1 MTKAEDWEDTLD
13 ELSRRRRHAHAMG
26 GTERVA
32 KHHGKGKLDARARLE
47 HLLDKGSFREFG
59 TLVGGDVAADGI
71 VAGSGLINGS
81 PVMVGAEDFTTLAG
95 SIGPG
100 GNAKRYRLA
109 ELALR
114 DKIPLVMLLE
124 GAGFRPSGEHYGRT
138 PTDLLAQ
145 AQCSGKVPTVAGLLG
160 PSAGHGALVAPVCDF
175 TIMSRQG
182 AIFTAGPPVVKES
195 TGEDI
200 SKEDLGG
207 PSVALASGVI
217 HNLAEDDEGVLDD
230 IRRYLSYF
238 PSSAWSYPS
247 SVPAD
252 ETCQP
257 RPTPELLDIAPR
269 QPPRVRLCAPCSTSC
284 STGQTGSRCSRSSG
298 PRSSALAHLGGHP
311 VAVVA
316 NQPNVLA
323 GSIDA
328 DAADKAAHFITVA
341 DSFHLPIVFLADN
354 PGMLPGSRSEKS
366 GVLRSGARMFAAQT
380 AATTLKLH
388 VTLRKA
394 YGFGSMV
401 MSLLGFDNQSATF
414 AYPGATMGAMSA
426 AALSRASHAAE
437 DVDSKLRKMEVEAS
451 FRSASHLG
459 FDDLIHPEETR
470 DALLSALQRGIYS
483 RQAAAEP
490 VSRTV
495 ITPPPPRC
503 RADVKHPEMPEFGA
517 LLCLLSRKEATAA

>member
-1 MTKAEDWEDTLD
+1 MTNEQDWKETLEDLD
-13 ELSRRRRHAHAMG
+13 LRRQRARAMG
-26 GTERVA
+26 GPERLA

-59 TLVGGDVAADGI
+59 TLVGGEIAADGI
-71 VAGSGLINGS
+71 VAGSGLIDGS

-145 AQCSGKVPTVAGLLG
+145 AQCSGRVPTVAAVLG
-160 PSAGHGALVAPVCDF
+160 PSAGHGALVAPVCDW

-195 TGEDI
+195 TGEGI

-207 PSVALASGVI
+207 PDVALASGVI
-217 HNLAEDDEGVLDD
+217 HNLAEDDESVLDD

-238 PSSAWSYPS
+238 PASAWSYPS
-247 SVPAD
+247 SLPSG
-252 ETCQP
+252 ENSEP
-257 RPTPELLDIAPR
+257 RATPELLDIVARDRRRVYDMRAVLDVVFDRPDWFEI
-269 QPPRVRLCAPCSTSC
+269 QPKF
-284 STGQTGSRCSRSSG
+284 GQAIICV
-298 PRSSALAHLGGHP
+298 LAHLGGHP

-316 NQPNVLA
+316 NQPKVLA

-354 PGMLPGSRSEKS
+354 PGMLPGSRSERT

-401 MSLLGFDNQSATF
+401 MSLLGFDNQGATF

-426 AALSRASHAAE
+426 AALSRASHADE
-437 DVDSKLRKMEVEAS
+437 DIEAKLRKAEVEAS

-470 DALLSALQRGIYS
+470 NALLSALQRGIYS
-483 RQAAAEP
+483 RQSAAEP

-495 ITPPPPRC
+495 ITP
-503 RADVKHPEMPEFGA
+503 
-517 LLCLLSRKEATAA
+517 

>member
-1 MTKAEDWEDTLD
+1 MTKSEGWENTLD
-13 ELSRRRRHAHAMG
+13 DLGRRRQHAWGMG
-26 GTERVA
+26 GPERLA
-32 KHHGKGKLDARARLE
+32 KHHDKGKLDARARVE
-47 HLLDKGSFREFG
+47 RLLDKGTFSEFG
-59 TLVGGDVAADGI
+59 TLVGGETAADGI
-71 VAGSGLINGS
+71 VAGSGCIGGR

-114 DKIPLVMLLE
+114 NKIPLVMLLE

-145 AQCSGKVPTVAGLLG
+145 ARCSGCVPTVSAVLG

-175 TIMSRQG
+175 TIMSQQG

-207 PSVALASGVI
+207 PNVALASGVI
-217 HNLAEDDEGVLDD
+217 HNVADDDEAVLDD
-230 IRRYLSYF
+230 VRRYLSYF

-247 SVPAD
+247 ALPAD
-252 ETCQP
+252 EAAGM
-257 RPTPELLDIAPR
+257 RDTPELLDIVSRDNKRVYDMRAVLDVVFDRPDWFEVQPR
-269 QPPRVRLCAPCSTSC
+269 FGRAMICT
-284 STGQTGSRCSRSSG
+284 
-298 PRSSALAHLGGHP
+298 LAHLGGEP

-316 NQPNVLA
+316 NQPKVIA

-354 PGMLPGSRSEKS
+354 PGMLPGSQSERS

-388 VTLRKA
+388 LTLRKA

-401 MSLLGFDNQSATF
+401 MSLLGFDDQVATF

-426 AALSRASHAAE
+426 AALSRASHAKE
-437 DVDSKLRKMEVEAS
+437 DVEAKLRKAELEAS
-451 FRSASHLG
+451 FRSAQHLG
-459 FDDLIHPEETR
+459 FDELIDPRETR
-470 DALLSALQRGIYS
+470 NALLAALQRGIYS

-490 VSRTV
+490 VTRTV
-495 ITPPPPRC
+495 ITP
-503 RADVKHPEMPEFGA
+503 
-517 LLCLLSRKEATAA
+517 

>member
-1 MTKAEDWEDTLD
+1 MTKADDWADTLD

-26 GTERVA
+26 GTERLA
-32 KHHGKGKLDARARLE
+32 KHHGKGKLDARGRLE

-59 TLVGGDVAADGI
+59 TLVGGDIAADGI
-71 VAGSGLINGS
+71 VAGSGHIDGK

-114 DKIPLVMLLE
+114 DKVPLIMLLE

-160 PSAGHGALVAPVCDF
+160 PSAGHGALVAPVCDW

-200 SKEDLGG
+200 SKEELGG

-217 HNLAEDDEGVLDD
+217 HNVAEDDAAVLDD

-238 PSSAWSYPS
+238 PASAWSYPAPR
-247 SVPAD
+247 PAD
-252 ETCQP
+252 ETTEP
-257 RPTPELLDIAPR
+257 RPTPELLDIVPR
-269 QPPRVRLCAPCSTSC
+269 GNRRVYDMRRVLDVVFDGSDWFEVQPRF
-284 STGQTGSRCSRSSG
+284 G
-298 PRSSALAHLGGHP
+298 PAIICALAHLGGHP

-316 NQPNVLA
+316 NQPQVLA

-328 DAADKAAHFITVA
+328 DAADKAAHFIMVA

-380 AATTLKLH
+380 AATTIKLH

-401 MSLLGFDNQSATF
+401 MSLLGFDSQSATF

-426 AALSRASHAAE
+426 AALSKASHAAE
-437 DVDSKLRKMEVEAS
+437 DVEAKLRKAEVEAS

-470 DALLSALQRGIYS
+470 NALLSALQRALYS
-483 RQAAAEP
+483 RQSAAEP

-495 ITPPPPRC
+495 ITP
-503 RADVKHPEMPEFGA
+503 
-517 LLCLLSRKEATAA
+517 

>member
-1 MTKAEDWEDTLD
+1 MAEAEGWEDTLA
-13 ELSRRRRHAHAMG
+13 ELTRRREHAHGMG
-26 GTERVA
+26 GAERLA
-32 KHHGKGKLDARARLE
+32 KHRGKGKLDARARIAY
-47 HLLDKGSFREFG
+47 LLDEGTFREFG
-59 TLVGGDVAADGI
+59 TLVGGDIAADGI
-71 VAGSGLINGS
+71 VAGSGYLGGRPVLI
-81 PVMVGAEDFTTLAG
+81 GAEDFTTLAG

-114 DKIPLVMLLE
+114 DRVPLIMLLE

-145 AQCSGKVPTVAGLLG
+145 AQCSGKVPMVAGLLG
-160 PSAGHGALVAPVCDF
+160 PSAGHGALVAPVCDW
-175 TIMSRQG
+175 TVMSQQG

-195 TGEDI
+195 TGEEI
-200 SKEDLGG
+200 TKEDLGG
-207 PSVALASGVI
+207 PTVALASGVI
-217 HNLAEDDEGVLDD
+217 HNLAEDDEAALDD

-238 PSSAWSYPS
+238 PSSAWSYPES
-247 SVPAD
+247 LPAD
-252 ETCQP
+252 DAAAP
-257 RPTPELLDIAPR
+257 RTTAELLDVVPR
-269 QPPRVRLCAPCSTSC
+269 GNRRVYDMRRVLDVVFDRPDWFEVQPKF
-284 STGQTGSRCSRSSG
+284 G
-298 PRSSALAHLGGHP
+298 PAIICALAHLGGHP

-316 NQPNVLA
+316 NQPQVIA

-328 DAADKAAHFITVA
+328 DAADKAAHFITVV

-354 PGMLPGSRSEKS
+354 PGMLPGSRSEKA

-380 AATTLKLH
+380 AATTIKLH

-426 AALSRASHAAE
+426 AALSKASHAAE
-437 DVDSKLRKMEVEAS
+437 DVEARLRQMEVEAS
-451 FRSASHLG
+451 FRSAGHLG
-459 FDDLIHPEETR
+459 FDELIHPEETR
-470 DALLSALQRGIYS
+470 NALLTGLQRGLSS

-490 VSRTV
+490 VARTT
-495 ITPPPPRC
+495 ITP
-503 RADVKHPEMPEFGA
+503 
-517 LLCLLSRKEATAA
+517 

>member
-1 MTKAEDWEDTLD
+1 MTKSQDWGETLD
-13 ELSRRRRHAHAMG
+13 ELGRRRQHAHQMG
-26 GTERVA
+26 GSERLA

-47 HLLDKGSFREFG
+47 HLLDKGTFREFG
-59 TLVGGDVAADGI
+59 TLVGGEIAADGI
-71 VAGSGLINGS
+71 VVGSGLIDGS

-100 GNAKRYRLA
+100 GNSKRYRLA

-114 DKIPLVMLLE
+114 DRIPLVMLLE

-145 AQCSGKVPTVAGLLG
+145 ARCSGKVPMVAGLLG

-175 TIMSRQG
+175 TIMSQQG

-207 PSVALASGVI
+207 PRVALASGVI
-217 HNLAEDDEGVLDD
+217 HNLADDDEAVLDD

-238 PSSAWSYPS
+238 PPSAWSYPS
-247 SVPAD
+247 PLPAD
-252 ETCQP
+252 ENSEP
-257 RPTPELLDIAPR
+257 RATPELLDIVSRDNRRVYDMRAVLDVVFDRPGWFEV
-269 QPPRVRLCAPCSTSC
+269 QPKF
-284 STGQTGSRCSRSSG
+284 G
-298 PRSSALAHLGGHP
+298 PAMICALAHLGGHP

-316 NQPNVLA
+316 NQPKVIA

-380 AATTLKLH
+380 AATTIKLH

-401 MSLLGFDNQSATF
+401 MSLMGFDNQGATF

-437 DVDSKLRKMEVEAS
+437 DVEAKLRKMEVEAS
-451 FRSASHLG
+451 FRSAAHLG

-470 DALLSALQRGIYS
+470 NALLAALQRGIYS

-495 ITPPPPRC
+495 ITP
-503 RADVKHPEMPEFGA
+503 
-517 LLCLLSRKEATAA
+517 

>member
-1 MTKAEDWEDTLD
+1 MTKPEDWEETLD
-13 ELSRRRRHAHAMG
+13 ELGRRRQQAHAMG
-26 GTERVA
+26 GSERLA

-47 HLLDKGSFREFG
+47 HLLDKGTFREFG
-59 TLVGGDVAADGI
+59 TLVGGDIAADGI
-71 VAGSGLINGS
+71 VAGSGLIDGS

-114 DKIPLVMLLE
+114 DRIPLVMLLE

-145 AQCSGKVPTVAGLLG
+145 AQCSGKVPMVGGLLG
-160 PSAGHGALVAPVCDF
+160 PSAGHGALVAPVCDW

-195 TGEDI
+195 TGEEI

-207 PSVALASGVI
+207 PNVALASGVI
-217 HNLAEDDEGVLDD
+217 HNLAEDDAAVLDD

-238 PSSAWSYPS
+238 PPSAWSYPS
-247 SVPAD
+247 SLPED
-252 ETCQP
+252 EAGEP
-257 RPTPELLDIAPR
+257 RSTPELLEIVPR
-269 QPPRVRLCAPCSTSC
+269 GNRRVYDMRAVLDVVFDRRGWFEVQPKFGCAIIC
-284 STGQTGSRCSRSSG
+284 
-298 PRSSALAHLGGHP
+298 ALAHLGGHP

-316 NQPNVLA
+316 NQPKVLA

-426 AALSRASHAAE
+426 AALSKASHAAE
-437 DVDSKLRKMEVEAS
+437 DVEAKLRKAEVEAS

-470 DALLSALQRGIYS
+470 NALLYALQRGLHA
-483 RQAAAEP
+483 RQVAAEP

-495 ITPPPPRC
+495 ITP
-503 RADVKHPEMPEFGA
+503 
-517 LLCLLSRKEATAA
+517 

>member
-1 MTKAEDWEDTLD
+1 MTKSEDWEETLD
-13 ELSRRRRHAHAMG
+13 ELGRRRQQAHAMG
-26 GTERVA
+26 GPDRLA

-59 TLVGGDVAADGI
+59 TLVGGDIAADGI
-71 VAGSGLINGS
+71 VAGSGLINSS
-81 PVMVGAEDFTTLAG
+81 PAMVGAEDFTTLAG

-114 DKIPLVMLLE
+114 DRIPLVMLLE

-145 AQCSGKVPTVAGLLG
+145 AQCSGKVPMVAGLLG

-207 PSVALASGVI
+207 PTVALASGVI
-217 HNLAEDDEGVLDD
+217 HNLAEGDEAVLDD

-247 SVPAD
+247 LLPAD
-252 ETCQP
+252 ETSQA
-257 RPTPELLDIAPR
+257 RPTPELLDIVPR
-269 QPPRVRLCAPCSTSC
+269 GNRRVYDMRAVLDVVFDRPDWFEVQPKF
-284 STGQTGSRCSRSSG
+284 G
-298 PRSSALAHLGGHP
+298 PAIICALAHLGGHP

-316 NQPNVLA
+316 NQPKVLA

-328 DAADKAAHFITVA
+328 
-341 DSFHLPIVFLADN
+341 
-354 PGMLPGSRSEKS
+354 
-366 GVLRSGARMFAAQT
+366 
-380 AATTLKLH
+380 
-388 VTLRKA
+388 
-394 YGFGSMV
+394 
-401 MSLLGFDNQSATF
+401 
-414 AYPGATMGAMSA
+414 
-426 AALSRASHAAE
+426 
-437 DVDSKLRKMEVEAS
+437 
-451 FRSASHLG
+451 
-459 FDDLIHPEETR
+459 
-470 DALLSALQRGIYS
+470 
-483 RQAAAEP
+483 
-490 VSRTV
+490 
-495 ITPPPPRC
+495 
-503 RADVKHPEMPEFGA
+503 
-517 LLCLLSRKEATAA
+517 

>member
-1 MTKAEDWEDTLD
+1 MARAEDWTDTLD
-13 ELSRRRRHAHAMG
+13 ELARRRVHSRAMG
-26 GTERVA
+26 GDERLA
-32 KHHGKGKLDARARLE
+32 KHHGKGKLDARGRID
-47 HLLDKGSFREFG
+47 HLIDKGSFREFG
-59 TLVGGDVAADGI
+59 TLVGGDIAADGI
-71 VAGSGLINGS
+71 IAGSGLVDGR
-81 PVMVGAEDFTTLAG
+81 PVMIGAEDFTTLAG

-114 DKIPLVMLLE
+114 DRVPLVMLLE

-145 AQCSGKVPTVAGLLG
+145 AQCSGKVPTVGGLFG
-160 PSAGHGALVAPVCDF
+160 PSAGHGALVAPVCDW
-175 TIMSRQG
+175 TIMTTQG

-195 TGEDI
+195 TGEEI

-217 HNLAEDDEGVLDD
+217 HNLGQDDVAVLDD

-238 PSSAWSYPS
+238 PSSAWSYPAS
-247 SVPAD
+247 LPAG
-252 ETCQP
+252 ESTAH
-257 RPTPELLDIAPR
+257 RPTPELLDIVPR
-269 QPPRVRLCAPCSTSC
+269 GNRQVYDMRSVLDVVFDGTDWFEVQPKFGKAMIC
-284 STGQTGSRCSRSSG
+284 
-298 PRSSALAHLGGHP
+298 ALAHLGGHP

-341 DSFHLPIVFLADN
+341 DAFHLPIVFLADN
-354 PGMLPGSRSEKS
+354 PGMLPGSRSEKT

-380 AATTLKLH
+380 AATTVKLH

-401 MSLLGFDNQSATF
+401 MSLLGFDNQTATF
-414 AYPGATMGAMSA
+414 AFPGATMGAMSA
-426 AALSRASHAAE
+426 AALSRASHATE
-437 DVDSKLRKMEVEAS
+437 DVEAKLRQAEVDAS
-451 FRSASHLG
+451 FRSAGHLG
-459 FDDLIHPEETR
+459 FDDLIHPAETR
-470 DALLSALQRGIYS
+470 DVLIDALQRGLYS

-495 ITPPPPRC
+495 ITP
-503 RADVKHPEMPEFGA
+503 
-517 LLCLLSRKEATAA
+517 

>member
-1 MTKAEDWEDTLD
+1 MTKAEDWGNTLD
-13 ELSRRRRHAHAMG
+13 ELTRRRRHAHAMG
-26 GTERVA
+26 GTERLA

-59 TLVGGDVAADGI
+59 ALVGGDIAADGI

-114 DKIPLVMLLE
+114 DKVPLVMLLE

-207 PSVALASGVI
+207 PRVALASGVI

-247 SVPAD
+247 PSAAD

-257 RPTPELLDIAPR
+257 RPTPELLDIVPR
-269 QPPRVRLCAPCSTSC
+269 GNRRVYDMRAVLDVVFDRPDWFEVQPKF
-284 STGQTGSRCSRSSG
+284 G
-298 PRSSALAHLGGHP
+298 PAIICALAHLGGHP

-328 DAADKAAHFITVA
+328 DAADKAAHFIMVA

-414 AYPGATMGAMSA
+414 AFPGATMGAMSA
-426 AALSRASHAAE
+426 AALS
-437 DVDSKLRKMEVEAS
+437 LNPW
-451 FRSASHLG
+451 
-459 FDDLIHPEETR
+459 DDLI
-470 DALLSALQRGIYS
+470 
-483 RQAAAEP
+483 
-490 VSRTV
+490 
-495 ITPPPPRC
+495 
-503 RADVKHPEMPEFGA
+503 DVA
-517 LLCLLSRKEATAA
+517 

>member
-1 MTKAEDWEDTLD
+1 
-13 ELSRRRRHAHAMG
+13 
-26 GTERVA
+26 
-32 KHHGKGKLDARARLE
+32 
-47 HLLDKGSFREFG
+47 
-59 TLVGGDVAADGI
+59 
-71 VAGSGLINGS
+71 
-81 PVMVGAEDFTTLAG
+81 
-95 SIGPG
+95 
-100 GNAKRYRLA
+100 
-109 ELALR
+109 
-114 DKIPLVMLLE
+114 
-124 GAGFRPSGEHYGRT
+124 
-138 PTDLLAQ
+138 
-145 AQCSGKVPTVAGLLG
+145 
-160 PSAGHGALVAPVCDF
+160 
-175 TIMSRQG
+175 MSRQG

-195 TGEDI
+195 TGEEI

-217 HNLAEDDEGVLDD
+217 HNLAEDDEQVLDD

-238 PSSAWSYPS
+238 PASAWSYPS
-247 SVPAD
+247 SLAAS
-252 ETCQP
+252 EATEP
-257 RPTPELLDIAPR
+257 RPTPELLDIVPR
-269 QPPRVRLCAPCSTSC
+269 GNRRIYDMRAVLDVVFDTADWFEVQPKF
-284 STGQTGSRCSRSSG
+284 G
-298 PRSSALAHLGGHP
+298 PAIICALAHLGGHP

-316 NQPNVLA
+316 NQPKVLA

-437 DVDSKLRKMEVEAS
+437 DMEAKLRKAEVEAS
-451 FRSASHLG
+451 FRSAGHLG
-459 FDDLIHPEETR
+459 FDDLIDPRETR
-470 DALLSALQRGIYS
+470 DALLGALQRGLYS

-495 ITPPPPRC
+495 ITP
-503 RADVKHPEMPEFGA
+503 
-517 LLCLLSRKEATAA
+517 

>member
-1 MTKAEDWEDTLD
+1 MTDAQDWRKTLEDLD
-13 ELSRRRRHAHAMG
+13 RRRAHTYGMG
-26 GTERVA
+26 GPERLA
-32 KHHGKGKLDARARLE
+32 KHHGNGKLDARARISR
-47 HLLDKGSFREFG
+47 LLDADTFCEFG
-59 TLVGGDVAADGI
+59 TLVGGDIAADGL
-71 VAGSGLINGS
+71 VAGSGRIDGTS
-81 PVMVGAEDFTTLAG
+81 VMVGAEDFTTLAG

-114 DKIPLVMLLE
+114 NKVPLVMLLE

-138 PTDLLAQ
+138 PTDLIIQ
-145 AQCSGKVPTVAGLLG
+145 AQCSGKVPTVAAVLG

-175 TIMSRQG
+175 TIMSAAG

-207 PSVALASGVI
+207 PGVALSSGVI
-217 HNLAEDDEGVLDD
+217 HNYGEDDETVIDD

-238 PSSAWSYPS
+238 PSSAWSYP
-247 SVPAD
+247 PTRLAD
-252 ETCQP
+252 DTADR
-257 RPTPELLDIAPR
+257 RPTPELLDIVSRDNRHIYDMRTVLDVIFDRPDWLEVQPR
-269 QPPRVRLCAPCSTSC
+269 FGRAIIC
-284 STGQTGSRCSRSSG
+284 
-298 PRSSALAHLGGHP
+298 ALAHLGGFP

-316 NQPNVLA
+316 NQPAVMA

-354 PGMLPGSRSEKS
+354 PGMLPGSRSERS

-394 YGFGSMV
+394 FGFGSMA
-401 MSLLGFDNQSATF
+401 MSLLGFDDQVATY

-426 AALSRASHAAE
+426 AAMSRATHAGE
-437 DVDSKLRKMEVEAS
+437 DYTEVLKKMELEAS
-451 FRSASHLG
+451 YRSAGHLG
-459 FDDLIHPEETR
+459 FDELISPVETR
-470 DALLSALQRGIYS
+470 DKLLTALQHGVFS
-483 RQAAAEP
+483 RQQVAEP

-495 ITPPPPRC
+495 ITP
-503 RADVKHPEMPEFGA
+503 
-517 LLCLLSRKEATAA
+517 

>member
-1 MTKAEDWEDTLD
+1 MAGTGDWQETLD
-13 ELSRRRRHAHAMG
+13 ELARRRDHSAAMG
-26 GTERVA
+26 GDERLA
-32 KHHGKGKLDARARLE
+32 KHHGKGKLDARGRID

-59 TLVGGDVAADGI
+59 GLVGGDIAADGI
-71 VAGSGLINGS
+71 VAGAGLIDGR

-109 ELALR
+109 ELALSDR
-114 DKIPLVMLLE
+114 IPLVMLLE

-145 AQCSGKVPTVAGLLG
+145 ARCSGQVPTISGLFG
-160 PSAGHGALVAPVCDF
+160 PSAGHGALVAPVCDW
-175 TIMSRQG
+175 TIMTSQG

-207 PSVALASGVI
+207 PDVALSSGVI
-217 HNLAEDDEGVLDD
+217 HNLGSDDAAVLDD

-238 PSSAWSYPS
+238 PSSAWSYPAS
-247 SVPAD
+247 RGAD
-252 ETCQP
+252 ETTGP
-257 RPTPELLDIAPR
+257 RPTPELLEIVPR
-269 QPPRVRLCAPCSTSC
+269 GNRRVYDMRAVLDAVFDRPDWFEVQPKF
-284 STGQTGSRCSRSSG
+284 G
-298 PRSSALAHLGGHP
+298 PAIICALAHLGGHP

-316 NQPNVLA
+316 NQPRVLA

-380 AATTLKLH
+380 TATTIKLH

-401 MSLLGFDNQSATF
+401 MSLLGFDNQSATY

-437 DVDSKLRKMEVEAS
+437 DVETRLRQAEVDAS
-451 FRSASHLG
+451 FRSAGHLG

-470 DALLSALQRGIYS
+470 DALLDGLSRGLHR

-490 VSRTV
+490 VARTT
-495 ITPPPPRC
+495 ITP
-503 RADVKHPEMPEFGA
+503 
-517 LLCLLSRKEATAA
+517 

>member
-1 MTKAEDWEDTLD
+1 MTKPQDWDETLD
-13 ELSRRRRHAHAMG
+13 ELSRRRGHAHEMG
-26 GTERVA
+26 GQERLA
-32 KHHGKGKLDARARLE
+32 KHHSKGKLDARARLE
-47 HLLDKGSFREFG
+47 HLLDKGTFREFG
-59 TLVGGDVAADGI
+59 TLVGGDIAADGI
-71 VAGSGLINGS
+71 VAGSGLIDGS

-114 DKIPLVMLLE
+114 DRIPLVMLLE

-145 AQCSGKVPTVAGLLG
+145 AQCSGKVPMVGGLLG
-160 PSAGHGALVAPVCDF
+160 PSAGHGALVAPVCDW
-175 TIMSRQG
+175 TIMSQQG

-195 TGEDI
+195 TGEEI
-200 SKEDLGG
+200 SKEELGG

-217 HNLAEDDEGVLDD
+217 HNVADDDEAVLDD

-238 PSSAWSYPS
+238 PPSAWSYPS
-247 SVPAD
+247 SRPED
-252 ETCQP
+252 EAAEP
-257 RPTPELLDIAPR
+257 RSTPELLDIVPR
-269 QPPRVRLCAPCSTSC
+269 GNRRVYDMRAVLDVIFDDRSWFEVQPRFGKAMIC
-284 STGQTGSRCSRSSG
+284 
-298 PRSSALAHLGGHP
+298 ALAHLGGHP

-328 DAADKAAHFITVA
+328 DAADKAAHFINVA

-426 AALSRASHAAE
+426 AALSKASHAKE
-437 DVDSKLRKMEVEAS
+437 DVEAKLRKAEVEAS

-470 DALLSALQRGIYS
+470 NALLSALQRGIYS

-495 ITPPPPRC
+495 ITP
-503 RADVKHPEMPEFGA
+503 
-517 LLCLLSRKEATAA
+517 